1 MEWGKENN
9 DIIWLYMEGSSE
21 EKMSWKDG
29 EQKAKKEDTK
39 ELCVNYS
46 KAWLRDSMRNTKKE
60 TL

>member
-9 DIIWLYMEGSSE
+9 NITRLYMEGSSE

-39 ELCVNYS
+39 EICVNYF
-46 KAWLRDSMRNTKKE
+46 KAWLRDSRRNTKKE